1 MNESLL
7 RFTSRVSAPPGRAG
21 QGPPPPGTGLPS
33 PFPPSPFV
41 RLSRGWG
48 AAGAGL
54 ARGGHGPAG
63 ATGELGRRLSVSGP
77 SSSAGGKREAV
88 PVGAGGCPAAPLP
101 RRGSGPALRSAS
113 PEELSRAAGTG
124 VHRRRRPGETR
135 GRQSRAVVNTA
146 HAGRR

>member
-54 ARGGHGPAG
+54 ARGGG
-63 ATGELGRRLSVSGP
+63 TDRREPPG
-77 SSSAGGKREAV
+77 SSAGGSAFLGLLRPLAGNGRPSPWALGGARLPPSRGGGAALLSAPPAPRSCPGLRGQVCTAGAVRVKR
-88 PVGAGGCPAAPLP
+88 GAGSHGLW
-101 RRGSGPALRSAS
+101 
-113 PEELSRAAGTG
+113 
-124 VHRRRRPGETR
+124 
-135 GRQSRAVVNTA
+135 
-146 HAGRR
+146 